1 MLLGFG
7 ADWVSGWG
15 AVGCVSGVLA
25 GTVSAVVEDVDKPA
39 VLVFE
44 GAVAVISLVAVG
56 AATDVSVFPT
66 FVVEAA

>member
-15 AVGCVSGVLA
+15 AESCVSGVLA

-44 GAVAVISLVAVG
+44 GAVDAISLVAV
-56 AATDVSVFPT
+56 AAVTDTSVVPT